1 MACDHA
7 VDRAETA
14 PPISWRHVWN
24 GGDTMTTDRDRE
36 VNSEQA
42 RSCSLLEAWATG
54 WIVSEAAANEAVE
67 AELLK
72 QAWEREAA
80 ARRAE

>member
-1 MACDHA
+1 M
-7 VDRAETA
+7 V
-14 PPISWRHVWN
+14 PN
-24 GGDTMTTDRDRE
+24 GTGGDDTMTTDE
-36 VNSEQA
+36 VNREQDC
-42 RSCSLLEAWATG
+42 SCSLLEAWAAG
-54 WIVSEAAANEAVE
+54 WVVSEAAANKAVE